1 MDPPFRLFL
10 GSTRWGYRQKAGL
23 MNAQNRTPGGA
34 IRDDDDGGHGKIWL
48 IVLVFVVVI
57 GAIVLPIV
65 L

>member
-1 MDPPFRLFL
+1 M
-10 GSTRWGYRQKAGL
+10 GVQTQKAGL

-34 IRDDDDGGHGKIWL
+34 IRDDDDGGRGKIWL
-48 IVLVFVVVI
+48 MVLVFVVII